1 MKREIDENEGT
12 DEDEEDVRLS
22 KFSKEKL
29 KNMSE
34 KEMMMQG
41 LDPIKAVKK
50 ITKEAISKKMAKQI
64 NSNNKIYDD

>member
-1 MKREIDENEGT
+1 
-12 DEDEEDVRLS
+12 
-22 KFSKEKL
+22 
-29 KNMSE
+29 MSE

-64 NSNNKIYDD
+64 N